1 MCVASGEDMA
11 HEHVHHDTAVV
22 HRGPLDCQVHR
33 GLVGVPLRPH
43 HDGAAASPRPPQD
56 FRRTGAPSG
65 RLGFMRY
72 AWNFR
77 PFATIIQSRIAL
89 IYLFCRKCNIG

>member
-22 HRGPLDCQVHR
+22 HRGPLDRQVHR
-33 GLVGVPLRPH
+33 GLVGVSLRPH
-43 HDGAAASPRPPQD
+43 HDGAAASPCPPQD
-56 FRRTGAPSG
+56 FRRTGAPGG
-65 RLGFMRY
+65 RLGFQRY

-77 PFATIIQSRIAL
+77 LSDSLDI
-89 IYLFCRKCNIG
+89 LFLQKI